1 MADKASKSMSLLKLA
16 EERASLKKKLDDR
29 KRKQQLDSVPYLP
42 KDCVSNILIR
52 LPLESLQRSRF
63 VCKPWY
69 NIINGPQFILDNLR
83 QAETVLIFL
92 SPVNGV
98 PRARFVHDQDS
109 VFHENPN
116 TFSVESKI
124 FELKSIHLLQ
134 RPQIHP
140 SSKYS
145 MKYIVFAG
153 GKSTIH
159 EFNATCLGKIRASC
173 DGLII
178 IDNKFK
184 NGELAIMNPVTRK
197 MSLLPLGTIYPPH
210 EESFGLAR
218 CRETGGY
225 KLVHLFRD
233 ESQFIGCEVLLIG
246 EKSWRVIDGPS
257 FGLLKWF
264 GFEPVSAI
272 GALHWVPEIDHSE
285 HIVSMT
291 IDDLKFHK
299 IMLPKSSRSND
310 RMLEVS
316 DHLCFV
322 AHEEMNEISVWILES
337 LSGEPWTKIYTIAVG
352 CIRDLIPLYFSRFK
366 WEIYFMDKDGSVFVF
381 DFQDRDMRKITI
393 KNGSFPI
400 CEASY
405 LVHVNSLISWQI
417 NDEECDAIEP

>member
-1 MADKASKSMSLLKLA
+1 MAEKASKAMNLLKLA
-16 EERASLKKKLDDR
+16 EQRASLKKELDDR

-69 NIINGPQFILDNLR
+69 NIINAPRFILDNLH

-98 PRARFVHDQDS
+98 SRARFDLQDS
-109 VFHENPN
+109 GFRENPN

-124 FELKSIHLLQ
+124 FELKSINPLH

-140 SSKYS
+140 SSKYA
-145 MKYIVFAG
+145 MKYIGFAD
-153 GKSTIH
+153 GKSTIR

-173 DGLII
+173 NGLII
-178 IDNKFK
+178 IDNKLK

-197 MSLLPLGTIYPPH
+197 LSLLPLGTIYPPH

-218 CRETGGY
+218 CQDTEGY

-233 ESQFIGCEVLLIG
+233 ESQFIGCEVLQVG

-291 IDDLKFHK
+291 VDDLKFHK

-310 RMLEVS
+310 RILEVS

-337 LSGEPWTKIYTIAVG
+337 LSGEPWTKMYTIGIG

-381 DFQDRDMRKITI
+381 DFRYRDMRKITI
-393 KNGSFPI
+393 KKGSFPI
-400 CEASY
+400 HDASY
-405 LVHVNSLISWQI
+405 LVHVNSLVSWQI
-417 NDEECDAIEP
+417 KDDDRDAIEP